1 MRLYVVLAS
10 FAAVVGLATP
20 AHTPT
25 PTPTL
30 TPAFWPR
37 SITPG
42 SPFKADLTPS
52 GSAEGRAS

>member
-20 AHTPT
+20 AHAD

-42 SPFKADLTPS
+42 SLIKADLTPPQ
-52 GSAEGRAS
+52 SAEGRAS